1 MAHPPTVRDG
11 LLMAGEKSTDPA
23 KAAVAAVAAALPDVR
38 LLMLDGQQ
46 HVADILD
53 PGTFATHLLE
63 FLQSDAQPVEGG
75 LSG

>member
-23 KAAVAAVAAALPDVR
+23 KAAVAAALPDVR